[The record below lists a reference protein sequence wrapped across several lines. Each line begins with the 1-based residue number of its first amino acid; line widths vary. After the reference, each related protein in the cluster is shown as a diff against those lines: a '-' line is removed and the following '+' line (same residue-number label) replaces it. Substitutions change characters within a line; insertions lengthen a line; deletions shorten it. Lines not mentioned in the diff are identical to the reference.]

1 MKGKRERLKSLVLH
15 HSSFFVGQKLLII
28 KKDGVKRITVKKV
41 IPMRRHN
48 GEKFLPPHDH
58 EILFDKKNN
67 QYFSLDLVMQGMSYV
82 LAVFEREAL
91 KEG

>member
-1 MKGKRERLKSLVLH
+1 MTVKKERLKNLILH
-15 HSSFFVGQKLLII
+15 QSNFFAGQKLLIVKKNGI
-28 KKDGVKRITVKKV
+28 KRVTVKKV
-41 IPMRRHN
+41 IPMREHD

-58 EILFDKKNN
+58 EILYNKKKN
-67 QYFSLDLVMQGMSYV
+67 QYFSLAMLRKGTSHV